1 MPASTVLPPAYRAA
15 LAELEVACLE
25 CQALAEVLTYFAG
38 QLRGGWADPDGP
50 PLETYPTV
58 SRVRRALEGRDRAL
72 DAASDAYLAL
82 AWEAREGLPAP
93 EDLMA
98 DS

>member
-1 MPASTVLPPAYRAA
+1 MSSSTVVPPAYRAA
-15 LAELEVACLE
+15 MAELEAACLD
-25 CQALAEVLTYFAG
+25 CRGLAEVLDSFAG

-50 PLETYPTV
+50 PLEAYPTA
-58 SRVRRALEGRDRAL
+58 SGVRRALERRDRAF

-82 AWEAREGLPAP
+82 AWEVRERLPAP

-98 DS
+98 DQ